1 MPGTLC
7 PRSKAPQQ
15 NWRGKISHVQLHSF
29 CCYLTTVCKGYEDLF
44 WLTACF
50 LKMLPKP
57 RNTNPKPAAAS
68 GHLSPPPIHQDHRS
82 ISWWH
87 LKQKQRN
94 HSRRSVWKKI
104 SPVPFFILDAWL
116 WISIPNAGWFILP
129 GSDWES
135 VEGCLSY
142 LVLEISQAVNSIWA
156 SLPPLMFSTIYNE
169 SFGRHLKPCKVLN
182 H

>member
-1 MPGTLC
+1 MSNC
-7 PRSKAPQQ
+7 FRCAVFWQQ
-15 NWRGKISHVQLHSF
+15 CVKGMRT
-29 CCYLTTVCKGYEDLF
+29 CCSGLRLAF
-44 WLTACF
+44 F
-50 LKMLPKP
+50 LKILLKP

-68 GHLSPPPIHQDHRS
+68 GDLTPLPIQQDHPS

-94 HSRRSVWKKI
+94 HSRGSIWKTI
-104 SPVPFFILDAWL
+104 SLMPFFILDAWL
-116 WISIPNAGWFILP
+116 WISIPNAGWFLLP

-142 LVLEISQAVNSIWA
+142 LMLGISQAVNSIWA

>member
-1 MPGTLC
+1 MSNCFRCAVIWQQCVKGMRTCCSGLRLVFFFFKYYWNPETLTL
-7 PRSKAPQQ
+7 SQLQPQ
-15 NWRGKISHVQLHSF
+15 GI
-29 CCYLTTVCKGYEDLF
+29 
-44 WLTACF
+44 
-50 LKMLPKP
+50 LP
-57 RNTNPKPAAAS
+57 
-68 GHLSPPPIHQDHRS
+68 LLPIHQDHPS

-94 HSRRSVWKKI
+94 HSRGSIWKTI
-104 SPVPFFILDAWL
+104 SLMPFFILDAWL
-116 WISIPNAGWFILP
+116 WISIPNAGWFLLP

-142 LVLEISQAVNSIWA
+142 LMLGISQAVNSIWA